1 MLAFVAGFI
10 LVLQVELLLL
20 PGVAG
25 VPIADDRLSAGLI
38 AQAALGLAAALITG
52 WALLAWVDRRPLAEL
67 GFGLS
72 RRVPLELVAGLGVG
86 TVAMLVTTAL
96 FAGLGGYRFVA
107 EPGTTAGWLTVA
119 AGSLVAFAV
128 PAAAEEA
135 IFRGYLFRAVVDGAG
150 PWAAVALT
158 SLLFALSHGG
168 NPNAGPLGLL
178 NIYLAGVLL
187 AVAVLR
193 TASLWF
199 ASALHL
205 GWNWVMAGPLD
216 LPVSGL
222 ESYDIPFYDVEAR
235 GADWLTGGAFGPEG
249 GLAGTIAVA
258 MGIALILWITRPG
271 SRLAGSYA
279 DRRAGHGN
287 R

>member
-1 MLAFVAGFI
+1 VLLFVAGFL
-10 LVLQVELLLL
+10 LVLQTALVLL
-20 PGVAG
+20 PSLSTLPVAN
-25 VPIADDRLSAGLI
+25 DRLSPGLI
-38 AQAALGLAAALITG
+38 AQAGLALIAALVTG
-52 WALLAWVDRRPLAEL
+52 WALLAWVDRRPLSEL

-72 RRVPLELVAGLGVG
+72 RRVPLELAVGLGIG
-86 TVAMLVTTAL
+86 VAAILGTTAL
-96 FAGLGGYRFVA
+96 LAALGGYRLVP
-107 EPGTTAGWLTVA
+107 EPGSVAGWLAVA
-119 AGSLVAFAV
+119 GTSLVAFAV

-135 IFRGYLFRAVVDGAG
+135 VFRGYLFRTLLDGAG
-150 PWAAVALT
+150 PWVAVALT
-158 SLLFALSHGG
+158 SLLFAWAHGG
-168 NPNAGPLGLL
+168 NPNAGALGLL

-199 ASALHL
+199 ASTLHL

-222 ESYDIPFYDVEAR
+222 ESYDIPLYDVEIR

-249 GLAGTIAVA
+249 GLAGTIAV
-258 MGIALILWITRPG
+258 MVGIGLVLWTTRPG
-271 SRLAGSYA
+271 SRLAGTQA